1 MPWTVDISA
10 DAAKSLEQ
18 MDSTARNRIRR
29 FVQERLQG
37 TDNPRQWGAAL
48 SGRYAGLWKY
58 RIGDYRLVC
67 QLQGARLVVLVVKT
81 GHRSA
86 VYQGKP

>member
-10 DAAKSLEQ
+10 NAAKTLEQ
-18 MDSTARNRIRR
+18 MDSTVRNRIRR

-58 RIGDYRLVC
+58 RIGNYRLVC
-67 QLQGARLVVLVVKT
+67 QLQDERLVVLVVKAE
-81 GHRSA
+81 HRSDA
-86 VYQGKP
+86 YQGNP

>member
-18 MDSTARNRIRR
+18 LDSTARNRIRR

-37 TDNPRQWGAAL
+37 TDNSRQWGAAL

-58 RIGDYRLVC
+58 RIGDYHLVC
-67 QLQGARLVVLVVKT
+67 QLQDARLVVLVVKT